1 VSTAEVRLTTQ
12 TGPDRR
18 PDATVGGGFRGHLN
32 RLVQGLERGMRFFTE
47 SPPPEVDRTPRE
59 QVECFDLVTVSRFQG
74 STRRHRTP
82 VLLVPALMIKPYL
95 FDLRPG
101 HSLAESLLERGF
113 DVFVVDFG
121 VPDEADAHLRISD
134 YVFSFLPRAL
144 EAVTRA
150 SGQPAVTLLGYCTGG
165 LFALLCAA
173 SRQSQVA
180 NLVLLACPM
189 DYEKMG
195 VISFIT
201 RRYQRQLHAL
211 LDRLGYVPGFVP
223 SLAVDVAD
231 PLGGLTR
238 YSDLF
243 LSVWDHEYRKGR
255 QALNHWLHDL
265 VPGPRD
271 AWKEFLDT
279 FVVGNALVEGRVELA
294 GRTLHLE
301 EVRCPLLALAGKRDP
316 IATEASTREIVDL
329 VGSPDRTFQVV
340 PGGHVG
346 IVAGSSAPQ
355 TTWRLVEDWLEPRS

>member
-1 VSTAEVRLTTQ
+1 
-12 TGPDRR
+12 
-18 PDATVGGGFRGHLN
+18 
-32 RLVQGLERGMRFFTE
+32 
-47 SPPPEVDRTPRE
+47 
-59 QVECFDLVTVSRFQG
+59 
-74 STRRHRTP
+74 
-82 VLLVPALMIKPYL
+82 
-95 FDLRPG
+95 
-101 HSLAESLLERGF
+101 
-113 DVFVVDFG
+113 VVDFG

-144 EAVTRA
+144 EAVIRA

-173 SRQSQVA
+173 SRPTQVA

-243 LSVWDHEYRKGR
+243 VSVWDHEYRKGR

-301 EVRCPLLALAGKRDP
+301 AVRCPLLALAGKRDP

-329 VGSPDRTFQVV
+329 VGSSDRTFEVV

-355 TTWRLVEDWLEPRS
+355 TTWRLLEDWLESRS

>member
-1 VSTAEVRLTTQ
+1 MRY
-12 TGPDRR
+12 
-18 PDATVGGGFRGHLN
+18 
-32 RLVQGLERGMRFFTE
+32 LVEA
-47 SPPPEVDRTPRE
+47 PPPEVDRTPRCVVE
-59 QVECFDLVTVSRFQG
+59 QFDLVTVSRFEGG
-74 STRRHRTP
+74 SRSRSVP

-101 HSLAESLLERGF
+101 HSLAEYLLQRGF

-121 VPDEADAHLRISD
+121 VPDEADAHLRIGD

-144 EAVTRA
+144 DAVARA
-150 SGQPAVTLLGYCTGG
+150 CGREGATMLGYCTGG
-165 LFALLCAA
+165 LFALLTAA
-173 SRQSQVA
+173 AHQSEVR
-180 NLVLLACPM
+180 NLVLLASPM

-195 VISFIT
+195 LISFIT

-211 LDRLGYVPGFVP
+211 IDRLGYVPGFVP

-243 LSVWDHEYRKGR
+243 LSVWDQEYRKGR

-279 FVVGNALVEGRVELA
+279 FVVGNALVEGRFNLG
-294 GRTLHLE
+294 GRVLDLQD
-301 EVRCPLLALAGKRDP
+301 VRCPLLAVAGSRDP
-316 IATEASTREIVDL
+316 IATVASTREVVDL
-329 VGSPDRTFQVV
+329 VGSRDRTFQVV

-346 IVAGSSAPQ
+346 LVAGSSAPT
-355 TTWRLVEDWLEPRS
+355 TTWKVLEEWLEPRSG